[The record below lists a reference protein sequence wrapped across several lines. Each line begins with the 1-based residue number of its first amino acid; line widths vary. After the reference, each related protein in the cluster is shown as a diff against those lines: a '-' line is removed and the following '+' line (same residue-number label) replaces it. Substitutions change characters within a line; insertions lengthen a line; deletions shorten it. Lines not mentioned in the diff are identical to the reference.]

1 MNLNDALEVLKDEY
15 PKANKPALSMAMRTD
30 ETGVTLSPKAKR
42 MIYGPPKPRSKPCAL
57 KVRVT
62 PEDREL
68 IHAEMDR
75 LGCQT
80 EQDFLAYLLDTVI
93 HPTKREWLPSEDESH
108 PTMKKGSEK
117 R

>member
-1 MNLNDALEVLKDEY
+1 MNLNDALEALKSEY
-15 PKANKPALSMAMRTD
+15 PKANKPALSMALRTD

-42 MIYGPPKPRSKPCAL
+42 MIYGSPKPRSKPCAL

-93 HPTKREWLPSEDESH
+93 HPIETGCPPSEDEGQ
-108 PTMKKGSEK
+108 PGKEVK
-117 R
+117 RDE